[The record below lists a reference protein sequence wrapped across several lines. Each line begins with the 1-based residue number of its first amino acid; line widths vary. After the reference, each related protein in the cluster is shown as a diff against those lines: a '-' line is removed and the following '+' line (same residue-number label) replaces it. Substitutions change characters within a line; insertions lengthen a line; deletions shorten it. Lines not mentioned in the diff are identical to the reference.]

1 MPSLADVRSVLTILQ
16 IVAYVLLLRKL
27 FVTELFQKYR
37 YFGLLVAVEAAR
49 LPLMAAV
56 PIRSDIYAYV
66 YFATAPFIWMLYVLV
81 VLEFFHIILRNHP
94 GIATIGRK
102 AVAVALGLSVVAS
115 AITLVFDL
123 QQTSAEAA
131 LLHNFMLLERIV
143 MTSLLVL
150 LLSLIAFASHF
161 PVPLAPNIRV
171 HASIFAVYFTVR
183 TAVFF
188 LRLFFGLDVVVI
200 LNISLNLLAISC
212 LLAWTVLLKPDGET
226 APVRRLPSLSEE
238 RLLAQLESINQS
250 LMGSAKK

>member
-1 MPSLADVRSVLTILQ
+1 MPSAADIRNWLMIVQ
-16 IVAYVLLLRKL
+16 IVAYVLLLSKL
-27 FVTELFQKYR
+27 FTTKLLRKYR

-56 PIRSDIYAYV
+56 PIRSNLYAYV
-66 YFATAPFIWMLYVLV
+66 YFATAPLIWILYVLV
-81 VLEFFHIILRNHP
+81 VLEFFQMILRNHP
-94 GIATIGRK
+94 GIATVGRK
-102 AVAVALGLSVVAS
+102 AVGVALALSV
-115 AITLVFDL
+115 ITSGVTLTLDL

-161 PVPLAPNIRV
+161 PVPMAANIRV
-171 HASIFAVYFTVR
+171 HASIFAVYFAVK

-188 LRLFFGLDVVVI
+188 LRLFFGLDAVI
-200 LNISLNLLAISC
+200 VLNFVLNALAISC
-212 LLAWTVLLKPDGET
+212 LLAWTILLRPDGET
-226 APVRRLPSLSEE
+226 APSRRMPSASEE
-238 RLLAQLESINQS
+238 RLLAQLESINES